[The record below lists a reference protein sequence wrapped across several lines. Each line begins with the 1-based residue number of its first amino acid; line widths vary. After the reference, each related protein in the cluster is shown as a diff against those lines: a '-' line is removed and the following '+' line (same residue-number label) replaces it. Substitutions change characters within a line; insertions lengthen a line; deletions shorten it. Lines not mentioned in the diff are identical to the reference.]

1 MKLKHLFLFLTVLG
15 VVCVGVWLVSP
26 PNPPPKERKIPAK
39 TDRSRIKKRATVTL
53 EDIKARRL
61 VSPTNQRPHADRKMR
76 DRKSLPDEFSP
87 EERACVEA
95 MEEAANAEDFNA
107 VLTASRGLASSTNPA
122 VRLSVVESL
131 GWFGKQALPELT
143 PFLADPDEDIR
154 SSAHDQW
161 FAGLADIDDPIDKGD
176 IIEATMN
183 IITDLDTLEDLT
195 HELNDIPP
203 TQAVNILVTLIENGK
218 EDDPAVA
225 AAQDAYDFITGEQ
238 YEGLAKAQAWVDEN
252 PDDDDDDDDD

>member
-1 MKLKHLFLFLTVLG
+1 L
-15 VVCVGVWLVSP
+15 
-26 PNPPPKERKIPAK
+26 A
-39 TDRSRIKKRATVTL
+39 
-53 EDIKARRL
+53 
-61 VSPTNQRPHADRKMR
+61 
-76 DRKSLPDEFSP
+76 
-87 EERACVEA
+87 
-95 MEEAANAEDFNA
+95 
-107 VLTASRGLASSTNPA
+107 ASRVLASSTNPA
-122 VRLSVVESL
+122 VRLSVVENL

-225 AAQDAYDFITGEQ
+225 AAQDAYDFITGEP
-238 YEGLAKAQAWVDEN
+238 YEGLTKAQAWVDEN
-252 PDDDDDDDDD
+252 PDDDDDDNDN